1 MINKF
6 IFIVKEGSEKNSLII
21 LSYLFSSLAFLI
33 ENLMLNNEG
42 SIEFKNAYTFCKTGW
57 FRANNVDQLI

>member
-6 IFIVKEGSEKNSLII
+6 IFIVKKGSEKNSLII

-42 SIEFKNAYTFCKTGW
+42 NIEFKMPIYFVKQASLE
-57 FRANNVDQLI
+57 LITLTN